1 MGSCEIAAFAYAKY
15 LQHERKKERTEP
27 TPRIQTTRNPRNN
40 KRLDL
45 CKFEKA
51 KTDKQNRSNEE
62 KKEMP
67 RYAIDDASNKA
78 GKAFALLI
86 LGKQVGRRSFRI
98 AKDRWA
104 GYRPQQ
110 TSFFPRDP
118 CHR

>member
-1 MGSCEIAAFAYAKY
+1 MSDIYN
-15 LQHERKKERTEP
+15 KKERTKP

-51 KTDKQNRSNEE
+51 KPNKQNKSNEE

-67 RYAIDDASNKA
+67 RYATNNASNKA
-78 GKAFALLI
+78 GKGLLHCSFWE
-86 LGKQVGRRSFRI
+86 KQVGRRSFRI

-110 TSFFPRDP
+110 TNFFPRDP